1 MSHKPS
7 CPICDRQAGAPIAEL
22 RFGDKPHLP
31 GAITLYGCPDCDFA
45 YTWPRDPIGYRDYYA
60 AVANDAAQRH
70 GQYRNL
76 PQAEILAGLIA
87 SRSVRSVLDFG
98 CGGGGLLHVLAE
110 RFPQVQFLGFDINAN
125 FPSDLPNLRF
135 SDQFPDAGH
144 DLVILSHVV
153 EHMADIDQIK
163 DLFGLVGEGGLVHIE
178 TPDPKLYA
186 SFPQPHFGYYVDR
199 LHINHFS
206 QRSILKIAPQGFDVV
221 AGGTYRMPYALG
233 EFYPAQYVVLQN
245 RRAEQAVPAAI
256 EAYLQAEAS
265 RWAKVHAELKDR
277 KFFVY
282 GFGDNF
288 HRSLLPSGPLNGLEG
303 NVVAV
308 IDRNAPALSA
318 EGQGTFQFVAPT
330 DVARINGGLIVCTVS
345 QFSKLDAFFRET
357 YPNSEVLYL

>member
-1 MSHKPS
+1 MTREPP
-7 CPICDRQAGAPIAEL
+7 CPICGLEADAPIAEL

-31 GAITLYGCPDCDFA
+31 SAVTLHGCAECDFA
-45 YTWPRDPIGYRDYYA
+45 FTWPRDPVGYRDHYA
-60 AVANDAAQRH
+60 AVANDTAQRH

-87 SRSVRSVLDFG
+87 SRPIRSVLDFG

-110 RFPQVQFLGFDINAN
+110 RFPDVQFLGFDVNAN

-135 SDQFPDAGH
+135 SDQFPENRH

-163 DLFGLVGEGGLVHIE
+163 DLFGLVSDGGLVHIE

-186 SFPQPHFGYYVDR
+186 SFPQPHFGFYVDR

-206 QRSILKIAPQGFDVV
+206 QRSILKIAPLGFDVA

-233 EFYPAQYVVLQN
+233 DFYPAQYVVLQN
-245 RRAEQAVPAAI
+245 RQAELAIPVAI
-256 EAYLQAEAS
+256 EAYLRAEIP
-265 RWAKVHAELKDR
+265 RWTEVHAALRDQ

-288 HRSLLPSGPLNGLEG
+288 HRSLLPGGPLGGLET
-303 NVVAV
+303 NVVAI
-308 IDRNAPALSA
+308 IDRNATALSA
-318 EGQGTFQFVAPT
+318 DTHARFRFVEPT
-330 DVARINGGLIVCTVS
+330 DVPLIDGALIVCTVS
-345 QFSKLDAFFRET
+345 QFSKLDDFFRET
-357 YPNSEVLYL
+357 YPRSEVRYI

>member
-1 MSHKPS
+1 MSLKPP
-7 CPICDRQAGAPIAEL
+7 CPICGQDAGAPIAEL

-31 GAITLYGCPDCDFA
+31 NVVTLHGCADCDFA
-45 YTWPRDPIGYRDYYA
+45 FTWPRDPIGYRNYYA
-60 AVANDAAQRH
+60 AVANDTAQRH

-87 SRSVRSVLDFG
+87 SRPIRSVLDFG

-110 RFPQVQFLGFDINAN
+110 RFPQVQFLGYDVNAD

-135 SDQFPDAGH
+135 SDQFPGPDH

-153 EHMADIDQIK
+153 EHMADLDQIR
-163 DLFGLVGEGGLVHIE
+163 DLFGLIGDDGLIHIE
-178 TPDPKLYA
+178 MPDPKRYA
-186 SFPQPHFGYYVDR
+186 TFPQPHFGYYVDR

-206 QRSILKIAPQGFDVV
+206 QRAILKIAPRGFDVV

-245 RRAEQAVPAAI
+245 RRGAVPAAI
-256 EAYLQAEAS
+256 KAYLQAEAP
-265 RWAKVHAELKDR
+265 RWSELHAELRDR

-288 HRSLLPSGPLNGLEG
+288 HRSLLPGGPLHGLED
-303 NVVAV
+303 NIVAV
-308 IDRNAPALSA
+308 IDRNAEALSKAGQARFRFVQPDRIA
-318 EGQGTFQFVAPT
+318 EIDGA
-330 DVARINGGLIVCTVS
+330 LIVCTVS
-345 QFSKLDAFFRET
+345 QFSDLAGFFRQT
-357 YPNSEVLYL
+357 YPRSEIRYL